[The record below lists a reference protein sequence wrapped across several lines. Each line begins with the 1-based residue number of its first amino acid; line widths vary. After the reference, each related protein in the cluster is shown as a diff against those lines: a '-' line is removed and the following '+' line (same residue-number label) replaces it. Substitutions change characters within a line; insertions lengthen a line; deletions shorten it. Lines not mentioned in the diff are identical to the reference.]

1 MISVLSL
8 FEDDNK
14 LVTIPVLKTDTVLVK
29 KKNIPLKVAG
39 QKSETPDVGENLKK
53 VK

>member
-14 LVTIPVLKTDTVLVK
+14 LITIPILKVDTTLVK
-29 KKNIPLKVAG
+29 KKNTPIKVST
-39 QKSETPDVGENLKK
+39 QKSESPALGENLKK
-53 VK
+53 A